1 MQFPQWD
8 AAADRPPLF
17 FCLSLLWLSACF
29 TKRMIML
36 ISSTRVWQKCAD
48 LLQHGTGEQVQLVTD
63 MLQAVRCL
71 RDREYTA
78 LVLDQVLVDENPSAL
93 SDLLQHTGTAI
104 LVYLNFTI
112 SSPERTLAE
121 VRAAFRRRQA
131 ERIAALK
138 VVTSEL
144 RDELRGAVT
153 GILLSSELALGVP
166 ALPMA
171 AQAKLAE
178 VVILAERMRRM
189 LQV

>member
-1 MQFPQWD
+1 MERGGRRV
-8 AAADRPPLF
+8 AAIFLF
-17 FCLSLLWLSACF
+17 YHCSGYRLAIA
-29 TKRMIML
+29 KRMIML
-36 ISSTRVWQKCAD
+36 ISSTRAWQKCAD

-63 MLQAVRCL
+63 MLHAVRCL

-93 SDLLQHTGTAI
+93 SGLLQHAGTAI
-104 LVYLNFTI
+104 PVYLNFAI
-112 SSPERTLAE
+112 SSPERMLAE
-121 VRAAFRRRQA
+121 VRAAFQRRQA
-131 ERIAALK
+131 ERIAVMK

-166 ALPMA
+166 ALPRA
-171 AQAKLAE
+171 AQAKLTE
-178 VVILAERMRRM
+178 VVDLAERMRRT